1 LFSCVICTCPTG
13 HQYSNAASNPK
24 GASRFFDIDEEGEDD
39 AIGDQMGSANGANGT
54 KRISVTSR
62 SANAMLMRRQS
73 MTGLLPTDK
82 SSSANGRNVFHGVVV
97 LRDPAF
103 SWPMQPPARLPST
116 LLSLSFNVWEY
127 NADDLMMFAFDMF
140 DELGLIDEFKITPVR
155 LQHFIMHVRSNYR
168 TFFCLLSSWLSF
180 S

>member
-1 LFSCVICTCPTG
+1 MTS
-13 HQYSNAASNPK
+13 
-24 GASRFFDIDEEGEDD
+24 
-39 AIGDQMGSANGANGT
+39 ANGT

-103 SWPMQPPARLPST
+103 SWPMHPPARLPST

-168 TFFCLLSSWLSF
+168 TFS
-180 S
+180 